1 MDTTQMN
8 AIARSLQRIPRL
20 LIVAAGLAS
29 SCLPSAA
36 DDFYRGKS
44 ISLLIGYGPGG
55 GYDVYGRLLAR
66 HIGRHIPG
74 NPHIISQNMPGAASL
89 TALRHLEAIAPKDG
103 TVLALF
109 DFVQIVNSVLEP
121 QKTGLNFRNYNWIG
135 SISEDLS
142 VCYAWAT
149 RGITT
154 LDQLKALPQ
163 VHMGLTA
170 AGDSQDIRL
179 KVLRRLLGVNVK
191 PVAGYPGTGTQ
202 YIALERGELDAGCGG
217 WSSLPLTW
225 RTEGKINVLVKLSP
239 SQPQGFPPK
248 VPYAGD
254 ILVTEREKSVLRLL
268 SNPAQVGKPVVMSQ
282 AVPAERVQT
291 IRNAFAATIKDPQF
305 LADAEKLKVDVSPRL
320 ASESMQMLE
329 EIYAMPAD
337 VIDAARKV
345 IME

>member
-1 MDTTQMN
+1 MHT
-8 AIARSLQRIPRL
+8 IARSLQRVTQL
-20 LIVAAGLAS
+20 LALAAAVLAS
-29 SCLPSAA
+29 WSLPGAA

-44 ISLLIGYGPGG
+44 ISLIIGYGPGG

-89 TALRHLEAIAPKDG
+89 TAIRHLDAIAPKDG
-103 TVLALF
+103 TVAALF
-109 DFVQIVNSVLEP
+109 DFVQIVNSVIDAK
-121 QKTGLNFRNYNWIG
+121 KTGLNFRNYNWIG

-142 VCYAWAT
+142 VCYAWAA
-149 RGITT
+149 GAIST
-154 LDQLKALPQ
+154 LEQLRERPQ

-179 KVLRRLLGVNVK
+179 KILRRLLKVNVR

-217 WSSLPLTW
+217 WSSLPLNW

-239 SQPQGFPPK
+239 SQPAGFPPN

-254 ILVTEREKSVLRLL
+254 LLATEREKSVLRLL
-268 SNPAQVGKPVVMSQ
+268 SNPAQLGKPVVMSQ
-282 AVPAERVQT
+282 AVPAERVQV
-291 IRNAFAATIKDPQF
+291 IRNAFAATLKDPQF
-305 LADAEKLKVDVSPRL
+305 LADAEKLKVDISPRS
-320 ASESMQMLE
+320 ASESTQILD
-329 EIYAMPAD
+329 EIYAMPAE
-337 VIDAARKV
+337 VIEAARNV